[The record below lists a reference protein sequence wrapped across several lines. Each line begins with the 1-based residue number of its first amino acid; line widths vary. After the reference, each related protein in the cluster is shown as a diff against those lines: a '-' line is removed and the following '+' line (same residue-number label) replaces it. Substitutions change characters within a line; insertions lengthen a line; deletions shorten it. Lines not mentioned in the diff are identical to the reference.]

1 MRRRTWPVLIAI
13 VTLTLT
19 ACGPAVP
26 QASDGATVSSES
38 GPPKTL
44 ILAVQ
49 RELKGFAK
57 FTGVAAGGG
66 NPGAGNNQ
74 IAKIGHAY
82 LALEVENS
90 GTFAPQLAFELPS
103 IEKGTWRVNPDGTMD
118 TTWKLRPNVKW
129 HDGTPFTAEDLVFGS
144 ALFRDTDFPVPPA
157 ERLLQVRS
165 TSAPDPLTFVVHWG
179 STVGTAAD
187 PTDFDPM
194 PRHLMEDLYRTEKQQ
209 ILITPLMGSD
219 FVGLGPYKIARW
231 VDGVEIEFVRFDD
244 YFQGRPPLDR
254 IIVKYIADPN
264 TMVANVMAGTADV
277 VLSPSINLDVAAE
290 LKQRWAGTGNQV
302 LTPVSD
308 SQQFLRPQ
316 FRPEIAQPR
325 NGAPNLNVRRAMY
338 LAIDRETVA
347 SASSNGLA
355 PVADNSWVSP
365 SDPWRKQLE
374 SAVVQYPYDP
384 ARAQQLLAEAGWA
397 RGGDG
402 ILVHQASG
410 ERFESKISARPTSGA
425 DKIITLLAD
434 GWKSIGVQM
443 HIEVLSPALAA
454 DRRVLGTQPFG
465 ILSSMS
471 NSPTNLPPIHTSLL
485 ATDANR
491 WTGRNVQGYSNPRVD
506 DLLDRLLV
514 TLEERNQ
521 IELHRQLLQ
530 ETTNDIA
537 LMPLFWQVDP
547 VIVVRGVSGV
557 TYNGTSNIFDWK
569 KE

>member
-1 MRRRTWPVLIAI
+1 M
-13 VTLTLT
+13 
-19 ACGPAVP
+19 
-26 QASDGATVSSES
+26 
-38 GPPKTL
+38 
-44 ILAVQ
+44 
-49 RELKGFAK
+49 
-57 FTGVAAGGG
+57 
-66 NPGAGNNQ
+66 
-74 IAKIGHAY
+74 
-82 LALEVENS
+82 
-90 GTFAPQLAFELPS
+90 
-103 IEKGTWRVNPDGTMD
+103 
-118 TTWKLRPNVKW
+118 
-129 HDGTPFTAEDLVFGS
+129 
-144 ALFRDTDFPVPPA
+144 
-157 ERLLQVRS
+157 
-165 TSAPDPLTFVVHWG
+165 
-179 STVGTAAD
+179 
-187 PTDFDPM
+187 
-194 PRHLMEDLYRTEKQQ
+194 
-209 ILITPLMGSD
+209 
-219 FVGLGPYKIARW
+219 
-231 VDGVEIEFVRFDD
+231 
-244 YFQGRPPLDR
+244 
-254 IIVKYIADPN
+254 
-264 TMVANVMAGTADV
+264 
-277 VLSPSINLDVAAE
+277 
-290 LKQRWAGTGNQV
+290 
-302 LTPVSD
+302 
-308 SQQFLRPQ
+308 
-316 FRPEIAQPR
+316 
-325 NGAPNLNVRRAMY
+325 
-338 LAIDRETVA
+338 
-347 SASSNGLA
+347 
-355 PVADNSWVSP
+355 
-365 SDPWRKQLE
+365 
-374 SAVVQYPYDP
+374 
-384 ARAQQLLAEAGWA
+384 LAEAGWA